1 MTVRSL
7 GGWRVLVARARLT
20 AVLLDKRVDRDLSD
34 FIGLPG
40 GGLSLLSDGHD
51 LLRSDGGRHPARTV
65 TLIDPVRVHSST
77 FAVEAHLV
85 KLALESNE
93 IPCALKNELLSGL
106 GGAIGFD
113 DARVEVW
120 VARVDAE
127 DALHLVAELTKTPR
141 GNVSIA
147 SAPEGHG
154 ELSFTGGGALSLPSA
169 TAGGPEPET
178 CPACHEEWEPGF
190 CVCWSCLHELG

>member
-1 MTVRSL
+1 M
-7 GGWRVLVARARLT
+7 
-20 AVLLDKRVDRDLSD
+20 
-34 FIGLPG
+34 
-40 GGLSLLSDGHD
+40 
-51 LLRSDGGRHPARTV
+51 